1 MSYYLLVPIRTLSGS
16 VALLAALLFLNF
28 TGLSGNDIHS
38 ANRLD
43 IPVTGAIAMLED
55 IHSVR
60 IFHNSEWFLNDSV
73 SSDIL
78 NQPLEYAIKRI
89 IDGKGMEAVTLHG
102 NLIILPVERIAEHIP
117 VDAGRTRY
125 IGNPFE
131 SGKYTRAVVGGRVT
145 DRVTGE
151 ELIGVIVHAED
162 LGIGT
167 TTGRTGEYSLELPVG
182 DHRLTLS
189 YVGYESDEVNIRLVS
204 PGELDLSLLEES
216 QLIDEVTVFARRHDS
231 NISMTQMSMIRL
243 DSETLY
249 RLPVSMGERDIIRN
263 LTLLPGIQ
271 TVGEFGTG
279 FHVRGGSA
287 DQNLILV
294 EGVPLFNSSH
304 LFGLTSVINPDLVTD
319 VTLIKGGI
327 PARYGERSSSVT
339 DIRLGGSND
348 DEFRLNGGI
357 GLLNSR
363 LSLETPLP
371 VDNGYMVVGG
381 RSSYSNW
388 LLNRLPDEDLMNSAA
403 RFYDI
408 TGIAF
413 VPIDNNNNIRLF
425 GYYSHDG
432 FAFSENAHYNYASL
446 LGSVRWNRVI
456 SQRVLSS
463 LMAGHSGYRYNV
475 NGTSPLNPSN
485 AYSLESGISYSN
497 LKWNMNFYHSPENTF
512 EAGINAIHYIIEPGN
527 LSPYGPGSTVEQ
539 LSIEPQKAVE
549 FAGYAAGDIKI
560 TNEISAEAGIRYT
573 HYARLG
579 PGTIYSYQEDVPRTG
594 NAVIDSTRY
603 GNNKIMAGFG
613 GLEPRLSIR
622 YQFNSSASVK
632 MSLSRINQY
641 INVVSNNSLPTP
653 ADVWYLSNVYQP
665 PMISDQVAAG
675 FFRNLFDNDVEASLE
690 VYYKRMKNIIEP
702 GNNASIMLNSALETD
717 LTNAKGYSYG
727 AELYIR
733 RLTGMLNGWVSYTYS
748 GSYRRT
754 TSPFRTE
761 QINGN
766 SYFPAGFDRPHNL
779 VLNANLQLSR
789 RWRLGGTFSYNTG
802 RPVTLPELSFIHDG
816 KLLIYF
822 SDRNKYRLP
831 DYHRLDLSLSFD
843 GSLRLTRSWK
853 SRWTISVVNV
863 YGRKNIYSTFY
874 ERTEPSET
882 TNYQRYSLY
891 SLYIIG
897 RPLPTI
903 TYNFTF

>member
-1 MSYYLLVPIRTLSGS
+1 MNIIRLITSRLPSGLSVFLTVFSLLVTSELSGAQMYAGKVS
-16 VALLAALLFLNF
+16 
-28 TGLSGNDIHS
+28 
-38 ANRLD
+38 D
-43 IPVTGAIAMLED
+43 IPVTEAIARLEQ
-55 IHSVR
+55 IHSVK
-60 IFHNSEWFLNDSV
+60 IFFDSDWFRDQSV
-73 SSDIL
+73 GHDIVD
-78 NQPLEYAIKRI
+78 QPLDAAIETI
-89 IDGKGMEAVTLHG
+89 IAGRGMEAVRLHG
-102 NLIILPVERIAEHIP
+102 NFIILPVERMAARTVAEP
-117 VDAGRTRY
+117 GGPAVV
-125 IGNPFE
+125 GNPYE
-131 SGKYTRAVVGGRVT
+131 SGKYTRAAVRGRVT

-151 ELIGVIVHAED
+151 DLIGVIVHAED
-162 LGIGT
+162 IGIGT
-167 TTGRTGEYSLELPVG
+167 TTNSAGEYSLEMPVG

-189 YVGYESDEVNIRLVS
+189 YVGYESDEVNIRLIS

-339 DIRLGGSND
+339 DIRLGGSNN

-363 LSLETPLP
+363 LSLEAPLP
-371 VDNGYMVVGG
+371 VENGYMVVGG

-432 FAFSENAHYNYASL
+432 FAFSESADYNYASL
-446 LGSVRWNRVI
+446 LGSLRWNRVI

-463 LMAGHSGYRYNV
+463 LLAGHSGYRYNV
-475 NGTSPLNPSN
+475 NGASPLNPSN
-485 AYSLESGISYSN
+485 SYSLESGISYSN
-497 LKWNMNFYHSPENTF
+497 LKWNMNFYHSPDNTF
-512 EAGINAIHYIIEPGN
+512 EAGLNAIHYIIEPGN
-527 LSPYGPGSTVEQ
+527 LSPYGTGSTVEQ

-549 FAGYAAGDIKI
+549 LAGYAAGDIKI

-573 HYARLG
+573 HYVRLG
-579 PGTIYSYQEDVPRTG
+579 PGKIYSYQEDLPITG
-594 NAVIDSTRY
+594 ITVTDSTIY
-603 GNNKIMAGFG
+603 GNNEVMAGFG

-622 YQFNSSASVK
+622 YQFNPSASVK

-675 FFRNLFDNDVEASLE
+675 FFKNLFDNNVEASLE

-702 GNNASIMLNSALETD
+702 RNNASILLNSALETD

-754 TSPFRTE
+754 TSPFRSE
-761 QINGN
+761 QINSN

-853 SRWTISVVNV
+853 SSWTISVVNV

-874 ERTEPSET
+874 ERTEPSES